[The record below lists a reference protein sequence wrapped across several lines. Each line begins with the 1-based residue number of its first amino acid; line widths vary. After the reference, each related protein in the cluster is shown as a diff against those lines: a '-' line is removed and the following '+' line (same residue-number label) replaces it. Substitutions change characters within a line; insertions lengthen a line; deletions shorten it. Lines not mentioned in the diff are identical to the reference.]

1 MRNSAIKF
9 LSSSL
14 TETGSES
21 AEVDQELSEKLE
33 AEIFRQSNKLVNNKY
48 RKLSRKVIFALK
60 RKGVRVFLMGVGK
73 GVNKVRTYKF
83 RSCSCNGDFD

>member
-9 LSSSL
+9 LASSL

-60 RKGVRVFLMGVGK
+60 NHSDCSELQKQKISVKDFVAKLN
-73 GVNKVRTYKF
+73 NKI
-83 RSCSCNGDFD
+83 

>member
-9 LSSSL
+9 IASSL
-14 TETGSES
+14 TETGPES

-60 RKGVRVFLMGVGK
+60 NDLDRSELHQQKISVKDFVAKLN
-73 GVNKVRTYKF
+73 NKI
-83 RSCSCNGDFD
+83 

>member
-9 LSSSL
+9 LASSL

-60 RKGVRVFLMGVGK
+60 NVLDRSELHQQKISVKDFVAKLN
-73 GVNKVRTYKF
+73 NKI
-83 RSCSCNGDFD
+83 

>member
-9 LSSSL
+9 LASSL

-48 RKLSRKVIFALK
+48 RKLSRKVIFSLK
-60 RKGVRVFLMGVGK
+60 NVLDRSELQKQKISVKDFVAKLN
-73 GVNKVRTYKF
+73 NKI
-83 RSCSCNGDFD
+83 

>member
-9 LSSSL
+9 LASSL
-14 TETGSES
+14 TQTGSES

-48 RKLSRKVIFALK
+48 RKLSRKVIFSLK
-60 RKGVRVFLMGVGK
+60 NDLDRSELHQQKISVKDFVAKLN
-73 GVNKVRTYKF
+73 NKI
-83 RSCSCNGDFD
+83 